1 MPSATTIWEWA
12 FAYAYN
18 LEEIYLKEATTIWNY
33 AFTSSYTYYNGSAS
47 YQNRKWSI
55 TKVTLPKVKN
65 IWTQA
70 FRSNNIW
77 PGKENISLW
86 LETDGNITIWDYAF
100 LDNNI
105 VSLEGVASPY
115 EIGPGAFKDNKI
127 TAVDFSKTKYIRDS
141 AFYNN
146 NLETI
151 DLWTKL
157 TNIWDYAFYENS
169 INSITF
175 PSQLNSVWSSAF
187 AQQRNIQPPIK
198 VVDKYSAV
206 SRERANA
213 AFNQQ
218 IDYKRER

>member
-1 MPSATTIWEWA
+1 M
-12 FAYAYN
+12 N
-18 LEEIYLKEATTIWNY
+18 LEEIYLKEATEIWER
-33 AFTSSYTYYNGSAS
+33 AFSSSFGYINAYGHYNWSA
-47 YQNRKWSI
+47 RKWSI

-65 IWTQA
+65 IWSHA
-70 FRSNNIW
+70 FYNNNIW

-86 LETDGNITIWDYAF
+86 LEADGNIIIWAEAF
-100 LDNNI
+100 KDNNI

-115 EIGPGAFKDNKI
+115 EIGTGAFQNNKI
-127 TAVDFSKTKYIRDS
+127 TAVDFSKTKYIRES

-157 TNIWDYAFYENS
+157 TDIWNYAFYENS